1 MKDAGDM
8 FISFGTTK
16 KVDLKTEKKFQ
27 KLLPVK
33 IIDPEDEDDSDIL
46 VVTDVNTLIMY
57 FEELNHEIKLDEINF
72 LDKDNNKIIFKDGFM
87 ISNFFFSIE

>member
-1 MKDAGDM
+1 MKEAGNM

-33 IIDPEDEDDSDIL
+33 IIDPEDGSDIV

-57 FEELNHEIKLDEINF
+57 FEELNNEIKLDEINF
-72 LDKDNNKIIFKDGFM
+72 LDKDNNKIIFKDGF
-87 ISNFFFSIE
+87 IVSNFCFSIKSE